1 MVFTLDALHT
11 NKKTARLITED
22 LHAHYVLTLK
32 GNQPNALTAAHA
44 ALSGT
49 NADWVH
55 GSAVEDD
62 RGHGR
67 TERRSIRTTPADDT
81 LFPGARQVFR
91 IRRDVGDL
99 DNVWTT
105 KEIVYGITSLPDGLA
120 GPEHL
125 NWYQRPTLDRRKPAP
140 LDTRDMTFREDS
152 SQLKTGTA
160 PRAPTGLRNLA
171 INTFRLAGRAPTSPT
186 PDATSTVTTTSS
198 PSSASDPKR
207 LNQTK
212 IHNAGALDHE
222 GHRVEQ
228 QGRRQIGDVR
238 AVPLRTV
245 STLISESAFTASR
258 NELRD
263 RPSRAASS
271 ASRCKRS
278 PARSSPRTIISL
290 MRSMASSVSA
300 VTARS

>member
-32 GNQPNALTAAHA
+32 GNQPKALTAAHA

-140 LDTRDMTFREDS
+140 LDPRYD
-152 SQLKTGTA
+152 LPGGLLTA
-160 PRAPTGLRNLA
+160 QDRYR
-171 INTFRLAGRAPTSPT
+171 
-186 PDATSTVTTTSS
+186 TSS
-198 PSSASDPKR
+198 PGR
-207 LNQTK
+207 LKKLGDQH
-212 IHNAGALDHE
+212 IPP
-222 GHRVEQ
+222 
-228 QGRRQIGDVR
+228 RRTRANIAHARRDLHSHDDVF
-238 AVPLRTV
+238 AVFG
-245 STLISESAFTASR
+245 I
-258 NELRD
+258 
-263 RPSRAASS
+263 
-271 ASRCKRS
+271 
-278 PARSSPRTIISL
+278 
-290 MRSMASSVSA
+290 
-300 VTARS
+300 